1 MSIYDSPKINFSK
14 FKLPKF
20 KLFKFKSNKNSP
32 PKIFW
37 LIILTIFLSSSF
49 GFLAGIVSGSIFY
62 LETRNYLSD
71 FNIQIPGFKAEV
83 EEGYSP
89 QTSQEK
95 AVIEAV
101 EKVWPSVVSI
111 VITKDVPVVEQYF
124 YNPFEDFELFFDEP
138 FQFQVPQYREKG
150 TERRE
155 VGGGTGFI
163 ISEDGLIIT
172 NKHVVFDQEAEYTVF
187 TSDGQDYPARIVAR
201 DLAMDIAVL
210 EIKQNNSK
218 PFPFVSLG
226 DSDKL
231 RPGQSVIAIGTALGE
246 FRNTVSIGVVSGLGR
261 TITASGGGM
270 VEILEDVIQTDAAI
284 NKGNSGGPL
293 LNLRGEVI
301 GINTAMVLEAQNIGF
316 AIPINKVKRSVE
328 QVKQFGEIVYPF
340 LGVRYSLIN
349 EQIQKQNSLPVDY
362 GAWIVR
368 GSADEPAI
376 YSDSAAEK
384 AGLKENDIILEFNGQ
399 LITVENSLA
408 KIIMEYNPD
417 DEVDLKI
424 LRNNEEKIIKIV
436 LDGRS
441 E

>member
-1 MSIYDSPKINFSK
+1 MF
-14 FKLPKF
+14 
-20 KLFKFKSNKNSP
+20 
-32 PKIFW
+32 
-37 LIILTIFLSSSF
+37 
-49 GFLAGIVSGSIFY
+49 
-62 LETRNYLSD
+62 
-71 FNIQIPGFKAEV
+71 
-83 EEGYSP
+83 
-89 QTSQEK
+89 
-95 AVIEAV
+95 
-101 EKVWPSVVSI
+101 
-111 VITKDVPVVEQYF
+111 
-124 YNPFEDFELFFDEP
+124 
-138 FQFQVPQYREKG
+138 
-150 TERRE
+150 
-155 VGGGTGFI
+155 
-163 ISEDGLIIT
+163 
-172 NKHVVFDQEAEYTVF
+172 
-187 TSDGQDYPARIVAR
+187 RIVAR